1 MFDSNK
7 QSGQPEE
14 KNLGKIITKYVGHWR
29 LFAIALTLCIITVFL
44 YIRYRAETQYEI
56 KSAIL
61 VKDENAGQAAMES
74 ASLRSLGLIKTSHNI
89 ADQIGILKSP
99 GLMEKVISKR
109 SLNINYYVEGNV
121 RDVEIYGDQVPV
133 EVLVDETSLNLV
145 HDQPVFIELLGN
157 ECYEIRTSYDD
168 SNYKKE
174 YAFGDLVSE
183 PFGTFTIT
191 RRLASKYKSSGKPL
205 YFVIRKTDEVI
216 DKFLKNLS
224 VELANEAGGL
234 LDLRFL
240 SVTKKKGEAVL
251 ATLIETYVED
261 MIKYENELAE
271 NTIKMIDD
279 RVKLL
284 SGEISN
290 VEKTVEEFKTKND
303 LTDVGSNANIYI
315 EQANDYQKMI
325 IDYQSQI
332 NVIES
337 IESYMMS
344 SDSDSPIPGALS
356 TSDPSLINSIDRY
369 NATLMEK
376 KQMSQSAS
384 SSNPLIVTLDNT
396 LTSLSQAILQN
407 VRSAKSRLTI
417 AQRNLQKNANKY
429 QAQIA
434 KVPAMERKL
443 LDISRQQSTKEGLYL
458 YLLQKREEEV
468 LSMAA
473 PVSSTRIVS
482 LPKAGR
488 KPVSPN
494 KSTLYLGGLLLGV
507 FLPFSIIY
515 IKELL
520 NNKVSSIDQLS
531 SLTSAPILGEIAKSN
546 DDEVIVTTEKNRTPT
561 AELFRL
567 LRFNLEYLKKSEKN
581 KTLLV
586 TSTIKGEG
594 KTFIA
599 TNLAVSL
606 AAAGERVI
614 VLSFDLRRPRLLQ
627 NLHIKD
633 TPGITDFILNKE
645 LSVNQITLAHPTIND
660 LFLIG
665 SGTEIAQVSNLML
678 SARIGDLMEVLKN
691 NFDRIIIDSA
701 PIGSVSDAFALNPYI
716 DSTIYVVRQ
725 NITKKDHLQ
734 TLTNIHQNNKLKN
747 TMALFNDTVSKETY
761 GYEIQ
766 DEKFDFYSKLQL
778 FLEKSKKV
786 AQEVIRGVQ
795 KIIVV
800 VRPYWK
806 RFSYRIY
813 KITKRT

>member
-1 MFDSNK
+1 MFESNK
-7 QSGQPEE
+7 QSGQLEE
-14 KNLGKIITKYVGHWR
+14 KNLGKIIAKYVGHWR
-29 LFAIALTLCIITVFL
+29 LFAIGLTICLLAVFL
-44 YIRYRAETQYEI
+44 YIRYEAETQYEI

-61 VKDENAGQAAMES
+61 VKDENAGQAALES
-74 ASLRSLGLIKTSHNI
+74 SNFKSLGLIKTSHNV

-99 GLMEKVISKR
+99 GLMEKVVSKR
-109 SLNINYYVEGNV
+109 SFNINYYVEGRV
-121 RDVEIYGDQVPV
+121 RDVEIYGEEVPV
-133 EVLVDETSLNLV
+133 EVLVDQTAANLIYN
-145 HDQPVFIELLGN
+145 QPIYIELLGN
-157 ECYEIRTSYDD
+157 ERYKVRTSFEDNDYT
-168 SNYKKE
+168 NEFAY
-174 YAFGDLVSE
+174 GDLVSE

-191 RRLASKYKSSGKPL
+191 RRAVSKFKTGGKPL
-205 YFVIRKTDEVI
+205 YFVVRKTDEVI
-216 DKFLKNLS
+216 DKFLQNLN
-224 VELANEAGGL
+224 VDLASDAGGL

-240 SVTKKKGEAVL
+240 SVTQKKGEAVL
-251 ATLIETYVED
+251 ATLIETYVEE

-284 SGEISN
+284 SGEISG

-332 NVIES
+332 NVIQS
-337 IESYMMS
+337 IESYMMKG
-344 SDSDSPIPGALS
+344 DLDSPIPGALS

-376 KQMSQSAS
+376 KQLSQSAS
-384 SSNPLIVTLDNT
+384 SSNPLIVKLDQA
-396 LTSLSQAILQN
+396 LASLNQAILEN

-417 AQRNLQKNANKY
+417 AQRNLQANANKY

-434 KVPAMERKL
+434 KVPMMERQL

-488 KPVSPN
+488 FPVSPN
-494 KSTLYLGGLLLGV
+494 KFTLYLGGLLLGLFV
-507 FLPFSIIY
+507 PFSIIY
-515 IKELL
+515 VKDLL
-520 NNKVSSIDQLS
+520 NNKVTSVDQLAN
-531 SLTSAPILGEIAKSN
+531 LTSAPILGEIAKSN
-546 DDEVIVTTEKNRTPT
+546 DDEAIVTTEKNRTPT

-586 TSTIKGEG
+586 TSTIKEEG

-606 AAAGERVI
+606 AAAGEKVI

-627 NLHIKD
+627 NLNLRD
-633 TPGITDFILNKE
+633 TPGITDFILKKE
-645 LSVNQITLAHPTIND
+645 LSVNQIILPHPTIHD

-665 SGTEIAQVSNLML
+665 SGTEIAEVSNLML
-678 SARIGDLMEVLKN
+678 SVRIGTLMEVLKN
-691 NFDRIIIDSA
+691 NFDRIIIDTA
-701 PIGSVSDAFALNPYI
+701 PIGSVSDAFALNSYI

-725 NITKKDHLQ
+725 DITKKDHLQ

-747 TMALFNDTVSKETY
+747 TMVLFNDTVSKETY

-766 DEKFDFYSKLQL
+766 DGKPDFTANLRRYWVQSKQGAEK
-778 FLEKSKKV
+778 
-786 AQEVIRGVQ
+786 VIV
-795 KIIVV
+795 I

-806 RFSYRIY
+806 RFLYKIY
-813 KITKRT
+813 KLTKRV

>member
-1 MFDSNK
+1 MFEPNK
-7 QSGQPEE
+7 QVGQSEE
-14 KNLGKIITKYVGHWR
+14 KNLGKIIDKYMGHWR
-29 LFAIALTLCIITVFL
+29 LFAIGLTICLLAVFL
-44 YIRYRAETQYEI
+44 YIRYWAETQYEV
-56 KSAIL
+56 KSSIL
-61 VKDENAGQAAMES
+61 VKDENAGQGALES
-74 ASLRSLGLIKTSHNI
+74 ASFKSLGLIKTSHII

-99 GLMEKVISKR
+99 GLMEKVVSKR
-109 SLNINYYVEGNV
+109 SLNINFYVEGNV
-121 RDVEIYGDQVPV
+121 RDVEIYGDEAPV
-133 EVLVDETSLNLV
+133 EVLVDETASTLAY
-145 HDQPVFIELLGN
+145 DQPVYIELLGN
-157 ECYEIRTSYDD
+157 DRYGIRTSYNDTEYT
-168 SNYKKE
+168 NE

-183 PFGTFTIT
+183 PFGTFTVT
-191 RRLASKYKSSGKPL
+191 RRLASTYKSGGKPL

-224 VELANEAGGL
+224 VELANDAGGL

-251 ATLIETYVED
+251 ATLIETYVEE
-261 MIKYENELAE
+261 MIKYENELAG

-284 SGEISN
+284 SGEISG

-337 IESYMMS
+337 IESYMMEGNL
-344 SDSDSPIPGALS
+344 DSPIPGALS

-376 KQMSQSAS
+376 KQLSQSAS
-384 SSNPLIVTLDNT
+384 GSNPLMVKLDKA
-396 LTSLSQAILQN
+396 LTSLSQAILEN

-417 AQRNLQKNANKY
+417 AQRNLQTNANKY

-434 KVPAMERKL
+434 KVPSMERQL
-443 LDISRQQSTKEGLYL
+443 LNISRQQSTKEGLYL

-488 KPVSPN
+488 WPVSPN
-494 KSTLYLGGLLLGV
+494 KATLYLGGLLLGL

-515 IKELL
+515 AKDLL
-520 NNKVSSIDQLS
+520 NNKVTTIDQLS
-531 SLTSAPILGEIAKSN
+531 SLTSAPILGEIARSN
-546 DDEVIVTTEKNRTPT
+546 DDDVIVTTEKNRTPT

-567 LRFNLEYLKKSEKN
+567 LRFNLEYLKNTEKN
-581 KTLLV
+581 KTVLV

-606 AAAGERVI
+606 AVAGEKVI

-627 NLHIKD
+627 NLNLRD
-633 TPGITDFILNKE
+633 EPGITDFILKKE
-645 LSVNQITLAHPTIND
+645 LSVNQIIMAHPTINNF
-660 LFLIG
+660 FLIG
-665 SGTEIAQVSNLML
+665 SGAEVPQVGNLML
-678 SARIGDLMEVLKN
+678 SARIAILMEVLKN

-701 PIGSVSDAFALNPYI
+701 PIGSVSDAFALNSYI

-725 NITKKDHLQ
+725 DITKKDHLQ
-734 TLTNIHQNNKLKN
+734 TLTNIHQNGKLKN
-747 TMALFNDTVSKETY
+747 TMVLFNDTVSKETY
-761 GYEIQ
+761 GYEIE
-766 DEKFDFYSKLQL
+766 DEKADFRSNLQKVL
-778 FLEKSKKV
+778 VKSKQGAVKV
-786 AQEVIRGVQ
+786 IE
-795 KIIVV
+795 V
-800 VRPYWK
+800 VRPFWK
-806 RFSYRIY
+806 RFRYRIY
-813 KITKRT
+813 KMIKRV

>member
-1 MFDSNK
+1 MFETNK
-7 QSGQPEE
+7 QSGQLEE
-14 KNLGKIITKYVGHWR
+14 KNLSKVIAKYVGHWR
-29 LFAIALTLCIITVFL
+29 LFAIGLTICLLAVFL
-44 YIRYRAETQYEI
+44 YIRYQAETQYEI

-61 VKDENAGQAAMES
+61 VKDENAGQAAVES
-74 ASLRSLGLIKTSHNI
+74 ASFRSLGLIKTSHNV

-99 GLMEKVISKR
+99 GLMEKVVSKR
-109 SLNINYYVEGNV
+109 SLNINYYVEGKI
-121 RDVEIYGDQVPV
+121 RDVEIYGEETPV
-133 EVLVDETSLNLV
+133 EVLVDETSSILIY
-145 HDQPVFIELLGN
+145 DQPIYIELLGN
-157 ECYEIRTSYDD
+157 DCYEIHTSYDD
-168 SNYKKE
+168 TKYKNE
-174 YAFGDLVSE
+174 FAFGDLVSE
-183 PFGTFTIT
+183 PFGTFTVT
-191 RRLASKYKSSGKPL
+191 RRLASKYKSRGKPL

-240 SVTKKKGEAVL
+240 SVTKKKGEDVL
-251 ATLIETYVED
+251 ATLIETYVEE

-284 SGEISN
+284 SGEISG

-337 IESYMMS
+337 IESYMMKG
-344 SDSDSPIPGALS
+344 DLDSPIPGALS

-376 KQMSQSAS
+376 KQLSQSAS
-384 SSNPLIVTLDNT
+384 SSNPLMVKLDKTLA
-396 LTSLSQAILQN
+396 SLNESILEN

-417 AQRNLQKNANKY
+417 AQRNLQTNANKY

-434 KVPAMERKL
+434 KVPSMERQL

-482 LPKAGR
+482 LPKASR

-494 KSTLYLGGLLLGV
+494 KATLYLGGLLLGI

-515 IKELL
+515 VKDLL
-520 NNKVSSIDQLS
+520 NNKVTSIDQLS
-531 SLTSAPILGEIAKSN
+531 SLTSAPILGEIARSN
-546 DDEVIVTTEKNRTPT
+546 DDEAIVTTEKNRTPT

-599 TNLAVSL
+599 TNLGVSL
-606 AAAGERVI
+606 AAAGEKVI

-627 NLHIKD
+627 NLNIKD
-633 TPGITDFILNKE
+633 EPGITDFILNKE
-645 LSVNQITLAHPTIND
+645 MSVNQIIMAHPTINS
-660 LFLIG
+660 LFLVG
-665 SGTEIAQVSNLML
+665 SGTEVPQVGNLML
-678 SARIGDLMEVLKN
+678 SARIATLMEVLKN

-701 PIGSVSDAFALNPYI
+701 PIGSVSDAFALNSYI

-725 NITKKDHLQ
+725 NVTKKDHLQ
-734 TLTNIHQNNKLKN
+734 TLTNIHQNGKLKN
-747 TMALFNDTVSKETY
+747 TMVLFNDTVSKETY
-761 GYEIQ
+761 GYEIR
-766 DEKFDFYSKLQL
+766 DEKLDFRSNLQL
-778 FLEKSKKV
+778 FWVKSKQGAEKV
-786 AQEVIRGVQ
+786 IL
-795 KIIVV
+795 V

-806 RFSYRIY
+806 RFHYKIY
-813 KITKRT
+813 KMIKRV